1 MLFDGFR
8 SHFFSSSP
16 LDNGM
21 SCPMFAYGFAAGS
34 IIPLAIVYL
43 MRPESLTNLLEFF
56 STSLFMALN
65 WSDGVAER
73 FNLTTD
79 LFSSPVRLSMKIY
92 SCYHIEYWYQTCSW
106 VIYLSLFS
114 SLILFLLNQHLK
126 SSEFFSHDDQQGR
139 RDVGRG
145 YCFLLF
151 LYISSCDA
159 DDCPATVHRAI
170 SSRTIQTLDDDLFV
184 VVHCFVRSCLVVE

>member
-1 MLFDGFR
+1 
-8 SHFFSSSP
+8 
-16 LDNGM
+16 M

-106 VIYLSLFS
+106 AIYLSLFS

-126 SSEFFSHDDQQGR
+126 SSEFSAHDDQQGR
-139 RDVGRG
+139 RDVGVDIVFS
-145 YCFLLF
+145 YFCIFLLAMLTIF
-151 LYISSCDA
+151 LRLFIEQYLLGQFKLWTMIYLLWY
-159 DDCPATVHRAI
+159 TVSFA
-170 SSRTIQTLDDDLFV
+170 V
-184 VVHCFVRSCLVVE
+184 VWLWNR